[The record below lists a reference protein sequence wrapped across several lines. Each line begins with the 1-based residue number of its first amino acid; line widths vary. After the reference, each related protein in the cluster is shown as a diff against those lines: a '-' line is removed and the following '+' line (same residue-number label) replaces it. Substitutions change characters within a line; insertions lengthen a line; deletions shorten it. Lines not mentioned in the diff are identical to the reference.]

1 MFISYFLHGENA
13 VSPSWGSCHFFEIVI
28 WENVHLGSCCLGN
41 CTFGKLPLG
50 KLSLEK
56 LPSWENAFGKV
67 PNTIYSTYPI

>member
-1 MFISYFLHGENA
+1 MGKMLFLLHGEVA
-13 VSPSWGSCHFFEIVI
+13 TFSKLSFGK
-28 WENVHLGSCCLGN
+28 NVHLGSCCLGN

-67 PNTIYSTYPI
+67 PNTICSTYPI